1 MQETR
6 AHNRRPDNPQPLR
19 RARRLLAVA
28 IVMACGASLIS
39 AVVFSSRAAI
49 LSDESQPESL
59 RASGSSL
66 TQSGDF
72 SKFTHTAPS
81 HSRLPCLL
89 CHRREDSSARPA
101 LPGHAPCAGC
111 HAQQFNDR
119 ASPVCTICHTDPVS
133 GALKGFPPLKT
144 FNMIFDHAR
153 HNTAGARPRGACAAC
168 HRPERRGVA
177 LSIPAG
183 TTAHATCFQCH
194 APRAQSG
201 GRDISSC
208 GTCHRVG
215 GYARTPE
222 TAQAYRV
229 NFSHAKHDAGE
240 KLSCQS
246 CHQVRGGMPQRRQVT
261 APVPQE
267 HNRTLRAQSC
277 LTCHDGKRAFGG
289 YDFASCKRCH
299 TGRTFGF

>member
-1 MQETR
+1 
-6 AHNRRPDNPQPLR
+6 
-19 RARRLLAVA
+19 V
-28 IVMACGASLIS
+28 VACGACLAS
-39 AVVFSSRAAI
+39 AAVLSSRA
-49 LSDESQPESL
+49 EET
-59 RASGSSL
+59 SSEA
-66 TQSGDF
+66 QGGDF
-72 SKFTHTAPS
+72 SRFSHTTPEHA
-81 HSRLPCLL
+81 RQACLL
-89 CHRREDSSARPA
+89 CHRREDGAARPV

-119 ASPVCTICHTDPVS
+119 ASAICTICHTDTGS
-133 GALKGFPPLKT
+133 GALKGFPRLKT
-144 FNMIFDHAR
+144 FNMVFDHAR

-183 TTAHATCFQCH
+183 FGAHATCFQCH
-194 APRAQSG
+194 AARAQAG

-215 GYARTPE
+215 SYARTPE

-246 CHQVRGGMPQRRQVT
+246 CHQVRAGAPQRRQVT

-267 HNRTLRAQSC
+267 HNRSQRAQSC